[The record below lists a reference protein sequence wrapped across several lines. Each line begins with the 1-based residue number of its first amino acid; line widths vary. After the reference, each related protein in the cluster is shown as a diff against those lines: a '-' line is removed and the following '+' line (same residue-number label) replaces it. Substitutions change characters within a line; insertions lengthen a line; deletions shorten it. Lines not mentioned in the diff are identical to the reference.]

1 MNKIVFELC
10 AEDRARLDAII
21 AGLQNLAAGGAAAPA
36 PLPPAMMDKAFERY
50 LAQQDQT
57 ARARKIAEA
66 AGIIE
71 HPADAST
78 AHLEPPVA
86 APAASQPEPAAVEP
100 APEVKPV
107 SLGEFQKAIVTRCA
121 ESAAMKA
128 KVQALVHKY
137 APSVS
142 EIPEGKRSEV
152 LAELAKL

>member
-21 AGLQNLAAGGAAAPA
+21 AGLESRAAAPA
-36 PLPPAMMDKAFERY
+36 EFQTRYMGKWDIPAAP
-50 LAQQDQT
+50 
-57 ARARKIAEA
+57 AE
-66 AGIIE
+66 E

-78 AHLEPPVA
+78 AHLELPVA
-86 APAASQPEPAAVEP
+86 APAASQPEPAAVVP

-152 LAELAKL
+152 LVELAKL

>member
-21 AGLQNLAAGGAAAPA
+21 AGLAAQAPGSRSDA
-36 PLPPAMMDKAFERY
+36 
-50 LAQQDQT
+50 
-57 ARARKIAEA
+57 AEA
-66 AGIIE
+66 LA

-78 AHLEPPVA
+78 VHLEPPTEPPA
-86 APAASQPEPAAVEP
+86 PDPAPAPEVK
-100 APEVKPV
+100 PEVKPV

-121 ESAAMKA
+121 KSADTKK

-142 EIPEGKRSEV
+142 EIPEDKRSEV
-152 LAELAKL
+152 LAELAKI

>member
-10 AEDRARLDAII
+10 AEDRARLDDII
-21 AGLQNLAAGGAAAPA
+21 AGLAKVAAAAAAEVAPLISEATALLAAA
-36 PLPPAMMDKAFERY
+36 
-50 LAQQDQT
+50 
-57 ARARKIAEA
+57 
-66 AGIIE
+66 E
-71 HPADAST
+71 HPADAPT

-86 APAASQPEPAAVEP
+86 APAAGQPEPAAVVP

-121 ESAAMKA
+121 ESAGMKA

-152 LAELAKL
+152 LDELAKL

>member
-21 AGLQNLAAGGAAAPA
+21 AGLQGLAPAVPKSVSFGPDGITVDLAAA
-36 PLPPAMMDKAFERY
+36 
-50 LAQQDQT
+50 
-57 ARARKIAEA
+57 
-66 AGIIE
+66 E
-71 HPADAST
+71 HPADASV

-121 ESAAMKA
+121 ESAGMKA

>member
-21 AGLQNLAAGGAAAPA
+21 AGLQHLGGVPGAPDGV
-36 PLPPAMMDKAFERY
+36 L
-50 LAQQDQT
+50 
-57 ARARKIAEA
+57 
-66 AGIIE
+66 

-78 AHLEPPVA
+78 AHLEPPAA
-86 APAASQPEPAAVEP
+86 APAASQPEPAPVVP

-142 EIPEGKRSEV
+142 EIPEDKRAEV

>member
-1 MNKIVFELC
+1 MNKIVIELC

-21 AGLQNLAAGGAAAPA
+21 AGLQSLAAGGAAEFQTRYMGKWDIPAAPA
-36 PLPPAMMDKAFERY
+36 E
-50 LAQQDQT
+50 
-57 ARARKIAEA
+57 
-66 AGIIE
+66 E

>member
-1 MNKIVFELC
+1 MNMIVIELC
-10 AEDRARLDAII
+10 AEDRARLDDII
-21 AGLQNLAAGGAAAPA
+21 AGLAKVADAAA
-36 PLPPAMMDKAFERY
+36 
-50 LAQQDQT
+50 
-57 ARARKIAEA
+57 AEA
-66 AGIIE
+66 APLISEATALLAASAE

-121 ESAAMKA
+121 ESAAMKS
-128 KVQALVHKY
+128 KVQTLVHKY

-142 EIPEGKRSEV
+142 EIPEGKRADV
-152 LAELAKL
+152 LAELANL

>member
-1 MNKIVFELC
+1 MNVIEFKLC
-10 AEDRARLDAII
+10 AEDRQRLDAII
-21 AGLQNLAAGGAAAPA
+21 AFAGMIAAGMKSRAAA
-36 PLPPAMMDKAFERY
+36 
-50 LAQQDQT
+50 
-57 ARARKIAEA
+57 
-66 AGIIE
+66 E
-71 HPADAST
+71 HPADASV

-86 APAASQPEPAAVEP
+86 APAASQPDPAAVEP

-152 LAELAKL
+152 LAALADL

>member
-1 MNKIVFELC
+1 MNKIVIELC
-10 AEDRARLDAII
+10 QEDRQRIDELIAFAGLI
-21 AGLQNLAAGGAAAPA
+21 AGEMKSRPAA
-36 PLPPAMMDKAFERY
+36 
-50 LAQQDQT
+50 
-57 ARARKIAEA
+57 
-66 AGIIE
+66 E

-86 APAASQPEPAAVEP
+86 APAASQPEPAAVVP

-142 EIPEGKRSEV
+142 EIPEGKRPEV
-152 LAELAKL
+152 LAALADL

>member
-1 MNKIVFELC
+1 MNVIEFKLC
-10 AEDRARLDAII
+10 AEDRQRLDEII
-21 AGLQNLAAGGAAAPA
+21 AFTGMIAAGMKSRAAA
-36 PLPPAMMDKAFERY
+36 
-50 LAQQDQT
+50 
-57 ARARKIAEA
+57 
-66 AGIIE
+66 E

-86 APAASQPEPAAVEP
+86 APAACQPEPAAVEP

-152 LAELAKL
+152 LAALSDL